1 MKPFLQRIFL
11 FQRRV
16 FSLFLCL
23 IILALLPALMG
34 ATTLWKSILC
44 AVVSTVAIGP
54 LLYWIVA
61 KWFKERDF
69 WQRYFSFSKIALGV
83 VTLLYCGSHFYNSY
97 LGAKQFHYK
106 YGNLA
111 PHLSLLVKNP
121 IGQKSFQLA
130 YRLFPNLSGELSL
143 HIAEESAKIFWLKRL
158 ITQEESS
165 LCGFLNRYQCFEK
178 TLESI
183 QQHSPLGQT
192 GSILATATG
201 ALIIF
206 KEKEKL
212 TKKTQK
218 EEVLKDSVFRLVRMT
233 LLAQRSLHKEG
244 RLKNLLPGFPAA
256 EIADLGPKRIEEAKR
271 HQYSLQYF
279 LEQQFPSPVREALL
293 LENAENLIL
302 VKYFK
307 TSHEKLSHALTKL
320 KEMKYCDEFC
330 QKRILHY
337 QEKLDQNYSS
347 LVRQKGLTYV
357 TMSYEEHF
365 PLIGGFFDRSFK
377 DKKP

>member
-54 LLYWIVA
+54 
-61 KWFKERDF
+61 
-69 WQRYFSFSKIALGV
+69 
-83 VTLLYCGSHFYNSY
+83 LLYCGSHFYNSY

-192 GSILATATG
+192 RSILATATG

-212 TKKTQK
+212 TKKNQK

-271 HQYSLQYF
+271 HQYPLQYF

-330 QKRILHY
+330 QKRILYY